1 MCVGRFRLGFT
12 HDASY
17 ILHVTCSCIFHAYV
31 SFHFSISGCD
41 VFLSLSL
48 SLSLSDRL
56 YMAPK
61 RKSTSAQNHL
71 GSESSS
77 FDPPVPPLHVRF
89 RDRKAQQ
96 DFLENF

>member
-1 MCVGRFRLGFT
+1 MLVGLDWVLPMMQVIFCM
-12 HDASY
+12 S
-17 ILHVTCSCIFHAYV
+17 HVHAY
-31 SFHFSISGCD
+31 FMHMYPFISLSLVVMC
-41 VFLSLSL
+41 FSLSL

-61 RKSTSAQNHL
+61 RKSTPAQNHL